1 MTYASSSLTMR
12 PQSTTP
18 PPRWAEYPRAERRTL
33 ALGAIFATIVMWG
46 LSSVA
51 IKAAGTS
58 GLVTAFY
65 RLWFAIPLLWITAL
79 VPTVRARLD
88 RDWLRGS
95 ILGGTLF
102 AVHQILYF
110 NALKLTTV
118 TNVNMIGALQPV
130 LVLWAARSMFREPAN
145 ATAAAWS
152 ATAFVGTALVVAGAM
167 SAPTWSGA
175 GDALAVVNLFAFT
188 AYFLASKRIRERTGA
203 WAYVLGMTTVSGVVM
218 LAACLAT
225 GQELGSPRGADWL
238 IMLAIAIFPG
248 TLGHVLMNWAHAH
261 VSAFAISMLLLGVP
275 IVAATAA
282 ALVLGEQV
290 TGLQACG
297 GVLVLLAIANV
308 VLRMDRRVAET
319 LAESAAETDAP

>member
-1 MTYASSSLTMR
+1 
-12 PQSTTP
+12 
-18 PPRWAEYPRAERRTL
+18 
-33 ALGAIFATIVMWG
+33 MWG

-79 VPTVRARLD
+79 VPTVRAGLD

-95 ILGGTLF
+95 IVGGTLF

-110 NALKLTTV
+110 NGLKLTTV
-118 TNVNMIGALQPV
+118 TNIAVIGALQPV
-130 LVLWAARSMFREPAN
+130 LVLWAARSLFGEQ
-145 ATAAAWS
+145 ATAAAAAWS
-152 ATAFVGTALVVAGAM
+152 AAALVGTAFVVAGAM
-167 SAPTWSGA
+167 SAPTWSAA

-203 WAYVLGMTTVSGVVM
+203 WTYVLGMTTVSGIVM
-218 LAACLAT
+218 LGACLLTRQNFA
-225 GQELGSPRGADWL
+225 SPHGADWL
-238 IMLAIAIFPG
+238 ILLGIAVFPG

-275 IVAATAA
+275 VVAAAA
-282 ALVLGEQV
+282 AAIVLGEHVTALQV
-290 TGLQACG
+290 IG
-297 GVLVLLAIANV
+297 GVIVLIAIANV
-308 VLRMDRRVAET
+308 VLRMDARVAET
-319 LAESAAETDAP
+319 LAESAAETEAP